1 MQNATVAAAPSAFC
15 TAATPRSR
23 TPCCCEKIKLL
34 CPSNFALRRLR
45 WHNSGNIFIM
55 SLLVILFPILGSL
68 LCVLVCA
75 DQQASDAMEAANV
88 RELDLP

>member
-1 MQNATVAAAPSAFC
+1 MQSATSAAAPPAFC
-15 TAATPRSR
+15 TLGAARSR
-23 TPCCCEKIKLL
+23 VPRGREKIKPL
-34 CPSNFALRRLR
+34 CPSNFAHRRLR
-45 WHNSGNIFIM
+45 WHNSGDIFAM

-88 RELDLP
+88 R

>member
-1 MQNATVAAAPSAFC
+1 VQNATSAAAPPAFC
-15 TAATPRSR
+15 TLAFPRSR
-23 TPCCCEKIKLL
+23 APWRREKIKPL

-45 WHNSGNIFIM
+45 WHDSGDMFTM
-55 SLLVILFPILGSL
+55 SLLVILFPIIGSL